1 MGEIVILD
9 DYKKKR
15 LEEEIEALKRKVDE
29 AMTNISVYPRLRT
42 DADEYTYI
50 PGDFIMDELTSSS
63 AGSVDW
69 DWLSTSISYGYY
81 SYGEDD
87 ES

>member
-1 MGEIVILD
+1 M
-9 DYKKKR
+9 KR
-15 LEEEIEALKRKVDE
+15 RVDE
-29 AMTNISVYPRLRT
+29 AMTNTSVYPSLTT

-69 DWLSTSISYGYY
+69 DWLSASISYGYY